1 MNKIVKLW
9 TTLEYYLLFGIQ
21 TLVCS
26 FNFLNRLV
34 GDIPNSRMG
43 KIHIVKELI
52 FQTNLQMYSHSQSK
66 SPRDRFILILNK
78 NNFKAHF
85 GWGEGSHECIKNY
98 STKVDGW
105 YHYAKISKMLKA
117 IIKMTCWPR
126 NQWNRL
132 QPRNRMNF
140 MKI

>member
-1 MNKIVKLW
+1 MIPSHSFPNSWTLLHLEKLRFCNIVITQNTKLYVNKIVKLW

-26 FNFLNRLV
+26 FHFLNRLL

-66 SPRDRFILILNK
+66 SPQDRF
-78 NNFKAHF
+78 
-85 GWGEGSHECIKNY
+85 
-98 STKVDGW
+98 
-105 YHYAKISKMLKA
+105 
-117 IIKMTCWPR
+117 
-126 NQWNRL
+126 
-132 QPRNRMNF
+132 
-140 MKI
+140 